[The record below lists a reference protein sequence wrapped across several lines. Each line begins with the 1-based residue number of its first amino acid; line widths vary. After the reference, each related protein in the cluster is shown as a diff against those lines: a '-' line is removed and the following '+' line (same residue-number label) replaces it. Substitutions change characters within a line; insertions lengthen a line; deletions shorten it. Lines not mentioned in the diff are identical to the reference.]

1 MKNQVDTSQLLICP
15 SSAKPAPALP
25 AHHRRIS
32 AHDGDWRCR
41 CRNPKRIKPL
51 TLCSSKNLFK
61 ETPRKPAPA
70 GPATGCPESGHCS
83 PPEWHVGEPRE
94 ELGGLVGAF
103 FSFCTRFVVC
113 CALFNWDG
121 ELCIHFSVSCLSS
134 LAFCWT
140 SNNAARVWVWRSGW
154 TRFESVAG
162 RDLRFSVRVWGQRH
176 STTTT
181 RAYYHDVCMASP

>member
-1 MKNQVDTSQLLICP
+1 ML
-15 SSAKPAPALP
+15 SAANRALP

-61 ETPRKPAPA
+61 ATPRKTAPA

-83 PPEWHVGEPRE
+83 PPEWARRRAE
-94 ELGGLVGAF
+94 ESWGVWLGLF
-103 FSFCTRFVVC
+103 FLHKVC
-113 CALFNWDG
+113 CVRCSMGWG
-121 ELCIHFSVSCLSS
+121 TCVSIFLS
-134 LAFCWT
+134 LVFLHWPFAGQVTTQHECGF
-140 SNNAARVWVWRSGW
+140 WRSGW

>member
-1 MKNQVDTSQLLICP
+1 M
-15 SSAKPAPALP
+15 P

-83 PPEWHVGEPRE
+83 PPEWARRRAE
-94 ELGGLVGAF
+94 ESWGVWLGLFFLSAQGLLCAVRCSIGMGNCVSIFLSLVFLHWPFAGQVTTQHECGFGGA
-103 FSFCTRFVVC
+103 
-113 CALFNWDG
+113 
-121 ELCIHFSVSCLSS
+121 
-134 LAFCWT
+134 
-140 SNNAARVWVWRSGW
+140 
-154 TRFESVAG
+154 AG
-162 RDLRFSVRVWGQRH
+162 RGLSRSRAETCASVYEYGGKDIPQRQHVPTITTFVWHHHEFTSISLVQ
-176 STTTT
+176 
-181 RAYYHDVCMASP
+181 V